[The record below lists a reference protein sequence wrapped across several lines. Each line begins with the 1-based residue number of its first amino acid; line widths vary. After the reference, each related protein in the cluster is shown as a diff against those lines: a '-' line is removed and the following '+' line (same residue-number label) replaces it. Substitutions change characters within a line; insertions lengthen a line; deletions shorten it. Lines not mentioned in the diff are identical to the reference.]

1 MTRVIFDIETVG
13 EDFEKLDE
21 ISQEYMLRYSET
33 DEDKEVVRQSLG
45 FYPLTGEIVA
55 IGMLNPDTGKGVVY
69 FQTAGEKLEKIV
81 EENVEFIPGTEAEII
96 KHFWQAIKK
105 YDQFIT
111 FNGRTFDCPYIMIR
125 SAIHKIKPTRNLMPY
140 RYDPKE
146 HIDLLDLL
154 TFYGAVRKRFGLH
167 MWCRAFGIKSPK
179 EEGITGDN
187 VKELFKQKKFLE
199 IARYC
204 LGDLQATKELY
215 FYWEKYI
222 KV

>member
-1 MTRVIFDIETVG
+1 MSRVIFDIETVG

-21 ISQEYMLRYSET
+21 LSQEYMLRYSDTE
-33 DEDKEVVRQSLG
+33 EDRAMVRQSLG

-55 IGMLNPDTGKGVVY
+55 IGMLNPDTEKGVVY
-69 FQTAGEKLEKIV
+69 FQNQGEGQDKIV
-81 EENVEFIPGTEAEII
+81 QGNVEFIPGTEEEIL
-96 KHFWQAIKK
+96 KQFWETIKK

-111 FNGRTFDCPYIMIR
+111 FNGRNFDCPYIMIR
-125 SAIHKIKPTRNLMPY
+125 SAIHKIRPTRNLMPY

-154 TFYGAVRKRFGLH
+154 TFYGAVRKRFSLH

-179 EEGITGDN
+179 EEGISGDT
-187 VKELFKQKKFLE
+187 VTEFFKQKKFLE

-222 KV
+222 KI